1 MAGCRFAIEAA
12 VKSWLSGR
20 GRRDLKRLLNEAAVP
35 AFARKRLPLLYCNG
49 ELVAVANLPQLSA
62 GRCALNWCA
71 PGC

>member
-1 MAGCRFAIEAA
+1 MA
-12 VKSWLSGR
+12 VSGR

-62 GRCALNWCA
+62 GRCALNGARRAAKWFELIG
-71 PGC
+71 PFR